1 MKEFLLLFRGGDAE
15 RQQMSPEQIQAHMK
29 RWNDWIGGIAQK
41 NILVGAQPL
50 ENGGK
55 VLRGPSKKLTDGP
68 FMEGKEVLGGY
79 VLLKANTI
87 EEASKIAEECPV
99 LEAEN
104 GTVEVREIGV
114 MAAM

>member
-15 RQQMSPEQIQAHMK
+15 RQHLSPEQIQAHMK
-29 RWNDWIGGIAQK
+29 HWNDWIGGIAQK

-55 VLRGPSKKLTDGP
+55 VLRGTAKKLTDGP

-87 EEASKIAEECPV
+87 EDATKIAEGCPILV
-99 LEAEN
+99 AET
-104 GTVEVREIGV
+104 GSVEVREIGT
-114 MAAM
+114 MSAT